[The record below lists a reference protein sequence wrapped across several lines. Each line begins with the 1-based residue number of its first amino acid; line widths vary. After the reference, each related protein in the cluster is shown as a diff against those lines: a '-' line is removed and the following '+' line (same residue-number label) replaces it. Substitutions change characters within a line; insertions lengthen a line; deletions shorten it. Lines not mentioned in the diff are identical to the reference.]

1 MYDFPPG
8 SVTVC
13 PSFSGH
19 FQGKAVGVGFAEL
32 EELLLLDELMD
43 EELLVVEAGWLLL
56 VLEDDVEPDPVLEDD
71 EELEVV
77 ADMLGDIDDD
87 ELVLRLESVIADM
100 VDELVLTE
108 PVRVL
113 TELVLPV
120 TELELEELEE
130 SMGGPA
136 EYTMAPAGWA
146 IR

>member
-32 EELLLLDELMD
+32 EELLDELLD
-43 EELLVVEAGWLLL
+43 EELLVADADWLLL
-56 VLEDDVEPDPVLEDD
+56 VLEDDEELDPVLEDD

-87 ELVLRLESVIADM
+87 ELVLRLESVILDM
-100 VDELVLTE
+100 VNELVLTE

-136 EYTMAPAGWA
+136 EYTMAPAGWG